1 MRVKRAVAMCVE
13 RIVDDDVVATWVDEV
28 PGIADGNNCAVDTQ
42 PALDSGSLLT
52 PHPLEKMLQS
62 EAEEKKTEPSVT
74 VDAKPVQEPVEEPVK
89 EVKAVDS
96 AKPFEKGNSAEEA
109 IENEELPA
117 AYESDAPIAK
127 KQRID
132 AQF

>member
-13 RIVDDDVVATWVDEV
+13 RIADDDVVASWVDEV

-62 EAEEKKTEPSVT
+62 EAEEKKTDVKEPV
-74 VDAKPVQEPVEEPVK
+74 KEPVQEPVEEPVK

-96 AKPFEKGNSAEEA
+96 AKPFEIGNSAEEA
-109 IENEELPA
+109 IENEELVA